1 MVSSNMSTRSH
12 ETSVASQTGRKF
24 LMMLAPMLLTATVSL
39 ADQPQPVSSG
49 TIFIKM
55 KRAPEPLPS
64 QVAQPVAETE
74 PCNWWVHRDK
84 CAGSIE
90 GLPPEAPREGTV
102 ITIDTSSNTA
112 YLFKDGQLISKAPAA
127 TGSNKRLRHGLTQW
141 WFRTPK
147 GRHVVQNKIVDP
159 IWTKPDWAFV
169 EEGKPIPSPD
179 SPSRK
184 VKGKMGKFA
193 LDLGEGILIH
203 GTDDPSSIGKNASHG
218 CIRLGNK
225 TLKTFYQSADV
236 GTEVHIF

>member
-1 MVSSNMSTRSH
+1 M
-12 ETSVASQTGRKF
+12 TS
-24 LMMLAPMLLTATVSL
+24 LALALTAMLLTSTTIL
-39 ADQPQPVSSG
+39 ANGLPDVPSG
-49 TIFIKM
+49 TISISM
-55 KRAPEPLPS
+55 KDHTPKPPTLSNAEPDAVS
-64 QVAQPVAETE
+64 E
-74 PCNWWVHRDK
+74 PCNWWVHREK
-84 CAGSIE
+84 CQGSIE
-90 GLPPEAPREGTV
+90 GLPPEAPRQGTV
-102 ITIDTSSNTA
+102 ITIDTSRNTA
-112 YLFKDGQLISKAPAA
+112 YLFKDGQMISKAPAA

-169 EEGKPIPSPD
+169 EEGKPIPRPD

-225 TLKTFYQSADV
+225 TLTMFYQSADV

>member
-1 MVSSNMSTRSH
+1 MRIRSLEVSARMHANRRLA
-12 ETSVASQTGRKF
+12 V
-24 LMMLAPMLLTATVSL
+24 MLAAMLLAASSAL
-39 ADQPQPVSSG
+39 ADGLPGVASG
-49 TIFIKM
+49 TISIKM
-55 KRAPEPLPS
+55 RRAAEPPATP
-64 QVAQPVAETE
+64 VVQPAAASE

-84 CAGSIE
+84 CQGSIE
-90 GLPPEAPREGTV
+90 GLPPEAPRAGTV

-112 YLFKDGQLISKAPAA
+112 YLFKDGQMISKAPAA

-184 VKGKMGKFA
+184 VKGKMGRFA

>member
-1 MVSSNMSTRSH
+1 MSTRFL
-12 ETSVASQTGRKF
+12 EAPAARKANFRLPVMVAAVV
-24 LMMLAPMLLTATVSL
+24 LASTAAL
-39 ADQPQPVSSG
+39 ADGLGSVPSG
-49 TIFIKM
+49 TISIKRT
-55 KRAPEPLPS
+55 KVLAAPVS
-64 QVAQPVAETE
+64 PVVPTPVSE
-74 PCNWWVHRDK
+74 PCNWWVHRGK
-84 CAGSIE
+84 CEGSIE
-90 GLPPEAPREGTV
+90 GLPPEAPRAGTV

-112 YLFKDGQLISKAPAA
+112 YLFKDGQLVSKAPAA

-169 EEGKPIPSPD
+169 EEGKPIPSPG

-225 TLKTFYQSADV
+225 TLKMFYQSADV